1 MEIFMENQI
10 LPVDSTEEVTSDA
23 NLSKKLLRKEQ
34 RFNALLQE
42 EQEDEARALERFER
56 AQARLERRRKR
67 VERIQ
72 GKLALVREHIADLQ
86 FANQQCVYG
95 EHEPAIAIV
104 LESTPSVDSEEFAPL
119 HVEQGIVDFQ
129 ESDGS

>member
-1 MEIFMENQI
+1 MENQI

-42 EQEDEARALERFER
+42 EQEDEARALERFQR

-72 GKLALVREHIADLQ
+72 GKLVLVREKIADLRI
-86 FANQQCVYG
+86 ADQQLVYV
-95 EHEPAIAIV
+95 EHEPAIATV
-104 LESTPSVDSEEFAPL
+104 LESTPSVDSEEFAPVQ
-119 HVEQGIVDFQ
+119 VEQGIVDSQ